1 MNIKIKC
8 WGIEL
13 NPDHIIRLEALDS
26 PNGPR
31 ENRMQIRYPDP
42 IPDFELNSRGLGA
55 PRGLR
60 V

>member
-1 MNIKIKC
+1 VNIKVKR
-8 WGIEL
+8 WGIKL
-13 NPDHIIRLEALDS
+13 NPDHIIRLEALDRT
-26 PNGPR
+26 NGPWK
-31 ENRMQIRYPDP
+31 NRMQIRYPDP